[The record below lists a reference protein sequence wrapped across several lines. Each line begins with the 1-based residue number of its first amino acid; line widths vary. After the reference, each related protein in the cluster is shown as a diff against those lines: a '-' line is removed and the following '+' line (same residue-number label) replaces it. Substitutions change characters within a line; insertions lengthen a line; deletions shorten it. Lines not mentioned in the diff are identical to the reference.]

1 MANLNIVFNGKR
13 YLIEQSAI
21 KTMVDNLKNYISTN
35 MAGTGTFIQLD
46 GQMYEISST
55 KYSGIVNNFVSY
67 LGTITG
73 DGKVKVTVD
82 GTEYS
87 IDSDNMNKAIIN
99 IEDTLE
105 EVANSIMDKNIL
117 LSSDNYVLMD
127 KNGIYLIT
135 KEEN

>member
-21 KTMVDNLKNYISTN
+21 NTMIDNLKNYIITN

-46 GQMYEISST
+46 GQIYEISST
-55 KYSGIVNNFVSY
+55 KYSGIINNFVSY

-87 IDSDNMNKAIIN
+87 IDSGNMNKAIIEVEN
-99 IEDTLE
+99 TLE
-105 EVANSIMDKNIL
+105 ELTNPDDILHIIILNESKLNKSIL
-117 LSSDNYVLMD
+117 
-127 KNGIYLIT
+127 G
-135 KEEN
+135 

>member
-1 MANLNIVFNGKR
+1 MANINIIFNGKR

-21 KTMVDNLKNYISTN
+21 KTMVNNLKNYITTN

-73 DGKVKVTVD
+73 DGKVKITVD

-87 IDSDNMNKAIIN
+87 IDSGNMNKAIIGV
-99 IEDTLE
+99 E
-105 EVANSIMDKNIL
+105 NIL
-117 LSSDNYVLMD
+117 EKLTNPDDILYNIILNKSKLNESIL
-127 KNGIYLIT
+127 G
-135 KEEN
+135 

>member
-1 MANLNIVFNGKR
+1 MANINIVFNGKR

-21 KTMVDNLKNYISTN
+21 KTMIDNLKNYITTN

-73 DGKVKVTVD
+73 DGKVKVTVE

-87 IDSDNMNKAIIN
+87 IDSNNMNKAIIN

-105 EVANSIMDKNIL
+105 EVANSIMNKNIL

-127 KNGIYLIT
+127 KNGIYLIA